1 LTKGNMKKPF
11 QLATL
16 FLAAGLAAAA
26 QNSDTRIYRSGNG
39 NEWIQ
44 EVRGTLPAARIV
56 KVISTAGAIRVQGA
70 QQNTVT
76 YIARE
81 HVRAGSEDAARRTFS
96 RLKFSTGSGEITWL
110 KAECEGSNQGF
121 IDFEIQI
128 PAQTAQVKLET
139 EGGAVSARNILG
151 KVEAN
156 TGGGRIE
163 LDQIGG
169 LIAASSGGG
178 DIEIGKAGRDVGV
191 ETGGG
196 NIHIESASGRIVA
209 SSGGGN
215 LRIGNGKL
223 MDLKTGGG
231 WIRVVKCFGSIKA
244 ETGGGSIDLTEILGP
259 ARIETGGGSI
269 RVGSITGGFRAE
281 TGSGPIIAGLARGG
295 IAFTD
300 SRLETSVGDITIY
313 IPDGL
318 GLNIRANVEVS
329 RGEGIQSDFPIKVTR
344 SGDYG
349 PREVYAE
356 GSVNGGGPVLHA
368 HTSTGN
374 IVIKR
379 KGKE

>member
-1 LTKGNMKKPF
+1 MKKHF

-16 FLAAGLAAAA
+16 FLAAGLVAAA
-26 QNSDTRIYRSGNG
+26 QSSDSRIYRSSSG

-56 KVISTAGAIRVQGA
+56 RVVSTAGAIHVLGA
-70 QQNTVT
+70 PQNNVT

-81 HVRAGSEDAARRTFS
+81 HVRAGSEESARRAFS
-96 RLKFSTGSGEITWL
+96 KLKFSSGSGEISWL
-110 KAECEGSNQGF
+110 KAECSGSAQGY
-121 IDFEIQI
+121 IDFDIQL
-128 PAQTAQVKLET
+128 PPQTAQVKLET
-139 EGGAVSARNILG
+139 EGGAVSARNISG

-178 DIEIGKAGRDVGV
+178 DIEIGKVGGDVGV

-196 NIHIESASGRIVA
+196 NIHIDAATGRIVA

-215 LRIGNGKL
+215 LKIGNGKV

-231 WIRVVKCFGSIKA
+231 WIRVNKCGGEIKA
-244 ETGGGSIDLTEILGP
+244 ETGGGSIDLAEILGP
-259 ARIETGGGSI
+259 ARIETGGGGI
-269 RVGSITGGFRAE
+269 RVGSISGGVRAE
-281 TGSGPIIAGLARGG
+281 TGSGPIIAVLTRGGLAFR
-295 IAFTD
+295 D

-329 RGEGIQSDFPIKVTR
+329 RGEGIHSDFQEIKVTR

>member
-1 LTKGNMKKPF
+1 MKKHL
-11 QLATL
+11 QLAPL
-16 FLAAGLAAAA
+16 FFAACLAVVA
-26 QNSDTRIYRSGNG
+26 QPSDNRIYRSGNG

-56 KVISTAGAIRVQGA
+56 RVISTAGAIHVQGA
-70 QQNTVT
+70 PQSNVT
-76 YIARE
+76 YIARQ
-81 HVRAGSEDAARRTFS
+81 HVRAGSEESARRAFS
-96 RLKFSTGSGEITWL
+96 RLKFSSGSGEISWL
-110 KAECEGSNQGF
+110 KAECDGSNQGF
-121 IDFEIQI
+121 IDFDILLQ
-128 PAQTAQVKLET
+128 AQTAHIKLET
-139 EGGAVSARNILG
+139 EGGAVSAKNISG

-178 DIEIGKAGRDVGV
+178 DIEIGKAGGDVGV

-196 NIHIESASGRIVA
+196 NIHIDNVIGKIVA

-231 WIRVVKCFGSIKA
+231 WIRVNKCLGEIKA

-259 ARIETGGGSI
+259 ARIESGGGSI
-269 RVGSITGGFRAE
+269 RLGSISGGVRAE
-281 TGSGPIIAGLARGG
+281 TGSGPIIAVLTRGGLAFR
-295 IAFTD
+295 A
-300 SRLETSVGDITIY
+300 SKLETSVGDITIY

-318 GLNIRANVEVS
+318 GLNIRANVDVS
-329 RGEGIQSDFPIKVTR
+329 RGVGIESEFKDIRITR
-344 SGDYG
+344 SGDFG

-356 GSVNGGGPVLHA
+356 GSVNGGGPEFHA
-368 HTSTGN
+368 HTSTGS

-379 KGKE
+379 SKGKE

>member
-1 LTKGNMKKPF
+1 MQKLF

-26 QNSDTRIYRSGNG
+26 QTSDNRVYRSGNG

-44 EVRGTLPAARIV
+44 EVHGTLPASRIV
-56 KVISTAGAIRVQGA
+56 KVASTAGAIRVQGG
-70 QQNTVT
+70 QQNNVT
-76 YIARE
+76 YVARE
-81 HVRAGSEDAARRTFS
+81 HVRAGSEESARRAFS
-96 RLKFSTGSGEITWL
+96 RLRFSSGSGETTWL
-110 KAECEGSNQGF
+110 KAECDGSNQGY
-121 IDFEIQI
+121 IDFEIQV
-128 PAQTAQVKLET
+128 PAQTAQMKLET
-139 EGGAVSARNILG
+139 EGGAVSARNISG

-178 DIEIGKAGRDVGV
+178 DIEIGKAGGNVGV

-196 NIHIESASGRIVA
+196 NIHIDSAVGRIVA

-215 LRIGNGKL
+215 LRIGNGKV

-231 WIRVVKCFGSIKA
+231 WIRVNKCLGELKA
-244 ETGGGSIDLTEILGP
+244 ETGGGSIDLTDILGP
-259 ARIETGGGSI
+259 ARIETGGGAI
-269 RVGSITGGFRAE
+269 RVSSISGAVNAE
-281 TGSGPIIAGLARGG
+281 TGSGPIIAVLARGG
-295 IAFTD
+295 LAFRE
-300 SRLETSVGDITIY
+300 SRLETSVGDITII

-329 RGEGIQSDFPIKVTR
+329 RGEGIQSDFGDVRITR
-344 SGDYG
+344 SGEYG
-349 PREVYAE
+349 PREVHAE
-356 GSVNGGGPVLHA
+356 GSVNGGGPELHA